1 MDNSILKIE
10 DLSVA
15 FQQYVSFFEFGQTV
29 PIKKMDM
36 ELNRGE
42 ILVVVGQSGSGKSL
56 VAHAI
61 MDILPE
67 NAVIGG
73 HIYYNGEELKKERRQ
88 SLRQGEIVFIPQS
101 ISYLDPLMTI
111 GKQIESL
118 VHDGNP
124 RDVMLEM
131 LEKYDLEPEV
141 ENMYP
146 FQISGGMARRI
157 LIACA
162 MVQNP
167 DLIIADEPTPGLDM
181 DLVDETVKHLLQ
193 MKADGCSLLVITHDL
208 HVATRLADRII
219 FFNDGHTVAEVK
231 REEFMGNPGFEG
243 MNTYARQ
250 LFAALP
256 ENEFTE
262 INLMKG
268 RPDKV
273 HELKADHVSFSY
285 TGNRMVFMDLNF
297 SVKSGEII
305 GLTGHSGRGKTT
317 LAKLLSGYLKPTA
330 GKICLDGKSLYKDG
344 KNRYNPVQLILQHP
358 ENAVDPKWKMS
369 EILAEPGVVEKQ
381 VQEDFNIKEDWL
393 DRYPKE
399 LSGGELQRFSIVRVL
414 NKETLF
420 LIADESTTMFDAYT
434 QAQVWKIIVEYVRKN
449 NIGMIL
455 ISHDIL
461 LLERLCDKIIHY

>member
-56 VAHAI
+56 VAQAI

-219 FFNDGHTVAEVK
+219 FF
-231 REEFMGNPGFEG
+231 
-243 MNTYARQ
+243 
-250 LFAALP
+250 
-256 ENEFTE
+256 
-262 INLMKG
+262 
-268 RPDKV
+268 
-273 HELKADHVSFSY
+273 
-285 TGNRMVFMDLNF
+285 
-297 SVKSGEII
+297 
-305 GLTGHSGRGKTT
+305 
-317 LAKLLSGYLKPTA
+317 
-330 GKICLDGKSLYKDG
+330 
-344 KNRYNPVQLILQHP
+344 
-358 ENAVDPKWKMS
+358 
-369 EILAEPGVVEKQ
+369 
-381 VQEDFNIKEDWL
+381 
-393 DRYPKE
+393 
-399 LSGGELQRFSIVRVL
+399 
-414 NKETLF
+414 
-420 LIADESTTMFDAYT
+420 
-434 QAQVWKIIVEYVRKN
+434 
-449 NIGMIL
+449 
-455 ISHDIL
+455 
-461 LLERLCDKIIHY
+461 